1 MGAPPLPAPEEN
13 DRFAWTYEAQEVLD
27 KLKVLLMKAPILVPP
42 AEGEQLLLYVGATTQ
57 VVNAALVV
65 ERGEVGHALKV

>member
-27 KLKVLLMKAPILVPP
+27 KLKVLLTTAPILVPP
-42 AEGEQLLLYVGATTQ
+42 AEGESLLLYVAATT
-57 VVNAALVV
+57 
-65 ERGEVGHALKV
+65 